1 MHITIIDNNEFN
13 SNWYQKNLG
22 ESFRINFLKKSDSF
36 KLKDNE
42 TNLVLVEVDQNCE
55 SCKELL
61 NYLICGL
68 PKTVPVLATGSNLF
82 EKDIID
88 CLNIG
93 IDDFIKRPISN
104 NELNARLLNRISR
117 KKPSMMEDLKVDL
130 YARSVFKGNVPL
142 NLPNLDFSVLTTL
155 VESAGTPVG
164 REALVKQVYGK
175 DWDVMDRGID
185 NSIARI
191 RKKLGCHPKTP
202 KYIRSIR
209 GEGYM
214 FIGKVSYLESDS
226 SSLMG

>member
-22 ESFRINFLKKSDSF
+22 DDFQINFLKKSDSF
-36 KLKDNE
+36 KLKNND
-42 TNLVLVEVDQNCE
+42 TDLVLVEVEDDCE

-104 NELNARLLNRISR
+104 RELNARLLNRISR
-117 KKPSMMEDLKVDL
+117 KNPSKSETLKIDL
-130 YARSVFKGNVPL
+130 YSRSIFKGNESL
-142 NLPNLDFSVLTTL
+142 ALPNLDFSVLTIL

-185 NSIARI
+185 NAIARI
-191 RKKLGCHPKTP
+191 RKKLGCSPKTP
-202 KYIRSIR
+202 KFIRSIR

-226 SSLMG
+226 RSLIG